1 MGRFGI
7 IKFYL
12 KTIYE
17 TFLAYAKARLLLVDG
32 KNSLFENSCLLT
44 QNLIKY
50 SSERN
55 YCWRKSLV
63 YLERDLIVGGKDLK
77 IGGIELNNWWKE
89 NIILVGQSSVLCKR
103 LIKLFFCIFV
113 RNF

>member
-1 MGRFGI
+1 MRLFGI

-12 KTIYE
+12 KVIYE
-17 TFLAYAKARLLLVDG
+17 TFLAYANAGLLFVG
-32 KNSLFENSCLLT
+32 GENSLSENSCLLT

-63 YLERDLIVGGKDLK
+63 YLERDLIVG
-77 IGGIELNNWWKE
+77 
-89 NIILVGQSSVLCKR
+89 
-103 LIKLFFCIFV
+103 
-113 RNF
+113 

>member
-1 MGRFGI
+1 MGLFEMLE
-7 IKFYL
+7 FYL
-12 KTIYE
+12 KDFCETI
-17 TFLAYAKARLLLVDG
+17 LVYAKARLLLVDG

-89 NIILVGQSSVLCKR
+89 NIILVGQSSVLCK
-103 LIKLFFCIFV
+103 IFKGSLV
-113 RNF
+113 